1 MAGIPADQLRQILV
15 AARSGGRR
23 TEPYSSGDGAKW
35 LGWRQNFTITAA
47 INGWDNRR
55 QRLEI
60 VVAMTG
66 AAKQYVADSPVGDG
80 LPAGLAA
87 GAAIPDA
94 QDATLLLNLYEQRFL
109 PAAASDIARVT
120 FCQASQKE
128 DEPILAWSSRLRLL
142 HSRAYPNMPAADKE
156 TNTDLIEAF
165 VVRLNNKVT
174 TDRVWNRRP
183 DTYAQALQFA
193 NDAHAGQ
200 KILNQAVP
208 PQPKEEPGLFFVGQG
223 EPEDGG
229 AAAIGAARRRA
240 AASGAI
246 NPATRS
252 ATVTSC
258 GTCSMGARGAAA
270 EPEAEAAAG
279 EEAEEELGAAR
290 PAAVE
295 GEEPKAAEAE
305 AAKRTSATASSA
317 LSRPSSTRTWV
328 TGSGRTPT
336 ETRRKGPR
344 KTSKGSL
351 RGRPSTRIAQ
361 PNLVHPATSPSSP
374 ITAAT
379 PL

>member
-1 MAGIPADQLRQILV
+1 MAGIPADQLRQIL
-15 AARSGGRR
+15 AADHSGGRR
-23 TEPYSSGDGAKW
+23 TELFSSSNGAEW

-55 QRLEI
+55 QRREI
-60 VVAMTG
+60 AVAMTG
-66 AAKQYVADSPVGDG
+66 AAKQYVADIPVGDG

-120 FCQASQKE
+120 FRQASQKE

-142 HSRAYPNMPAADKE
+142 HSRAYPNMPAADQE

-174 TDRVWNRRP
+174 ADRVWNRRP

-223 EPEDGG
+223 EQEDGG
-229 AAAIGAARRRA
+229 AAAIGAARRRGGGGRCFGCDKPGHQVRDCPLLRNLLHGRKGGGR
-240 AASGAI
+240 GAGG
-246 NPATRS
+246 R
-252 ATVTSC
+252 
-258 GTCSMGARGAAA
+258 GRGRGGGGGRARGR
-270 EPEAEAAAG
+270 EAGGRGGRGAKGGGGRGGQKNFRHRQLRAIQAILNEDLGDWEWEDANKDKEGGAAG
-279 EEAEEELGAAR
+279 NE
-290 PAAVE
+290 
-295 GEEPKAAEAE
+295 
-305 AAKRTSATASSA
+305 
-317 LSRPSSTRTWV
+317 
-328 TGSGRTPT
+328 
-336 ETRRKGPR
+336 
-344 KTSKGSL
+344 
-351 RGRPSTRIAQ
+351 
-361 PNLVHPATSPSSP
+361 
-374 ITAAT
+374 
-379 PL
+379 